1 METFRC
7 RFSSLGLVV
16 PEVRPRS
23 SFRIISLIDSSE
35 GTKTSLSSI
44 IAWLLFFAVRLI
56 SAWRALEARET
67 AVSLDNFSTNA
78 TAASTRLVAFALEI
92 SFFRSCSFQRAIVPS
107 ILAVVARIASWWSLT
122 SERRWSIVA
131 SSNWTSA
138 SRTMP
143 SNLAWSASAFWTFAW
158 TFFYPEARW
167 RSTLSCVFLL
177 QFNPAKET
185 GVGFI
190 GISSHANCLSK
201 DSFDSGF

>member
-1 METFRC
+1 MNLYFWLFC
-7 RFSSLGLVV
+7 RAGLLFNSCELGFSSLGLVV
-16 PEVRPRS
+16 AEVRPRS

-78 TAASTRLVAFALEI
+78 TAASTRLVAFAFEI

-122 SERRWSIVA
+122 LERRWSIVA
-131 SSNWTSA
+131 SSNCISV
-138 SRTMP
+138 SRVMP
-143 SNLAWSASAFWTFAW
+143 SNLAWSAIYVWPFAW
-158 TFFYPEARW
+158 TF
-167 RSTLSCVFLL
+167 LSWGQMEKCLALRVP
-177 QFNPAKET
+177 PA
-185 GVGFI
+185 
-190 GISSHANCLSK
+190 
-201 DSFDSGF
+201 D